1 MQLTRD
7 NIRKALG
14 NVDDVI
20 VTQVLAT
27 GATAQELAQAQAW
40 VANDEA
46 LINAGAPLPAGRLAR
61 LVEILEAL
69 EETDG

>member
-1 MQLTRD
+1 MMCSRL
-7 NIRKALG
+7 
-14 NVDDVI
+14 V
-20 VTQVLAT
+20 T
-27 GATAQELAQAQAW
+27 GATTQELAQAQAW

-69 EETDG
+69 EETND